1 MTMKLQTDVRSVQL
15 EPWEL
20 ITLRILLDFE
30 KGFPPAMLKAEELL
44 YKVSP
49 ANISSFLTFLVET
62 FQEFNI
68 KTHLIEVK
76 GETKISFEG
85 LKKLAEQKS
94 SEQLYEVAK
103 SLIIFV
109 DIGDSKGKIRNRL
122 NQKIAEFKEG
132 ITWSLLQFQA
142 NPYTYSFQK
151 TNFLKNIPN
160 YTNKYG
166 QTFQLYSKKDFQLF
180 GDEQEKTN
188 FTECLLVLEYEGLID
203 ITGISFFPIDLL
215 DDESE
220 EDLIVYVKM
229 ADELLPQRNTPP
241 TPWKLSEEGTKAHI
255 KRGDQIL
262 FTFLSNT
269 SNQFKYFKCLWN
281 NYGKRVVYKE
291 VYEFESNLKY
301 PDKRGKNWRVN
312 DLVRNSIR
320 KLREQFADKDV
331 PIQIDTN
338 KGFTLTVKTS

>member
-62 FQEFNI
+62 LQEFNI
-68 KTHLIEVK
+68 KTHLIEVN

-109 DIGDSKGKIRNRL
+109 DIGDSKGEIRNRL
-122 NQKIAEFKEG
+122 NQKITEFKEG

-301 PDKRGKNWRVN
+301 PDEKGKNWRVN
-312 DLVRNSIR
+312 DLLRNAIR
-320 KLREQFADKDV
+320 KLKREFSKKKV
-331 PIQIDTN
+331 PIQIATN
-338 KGFTLTVKTS
+338 RGFTLTAKTA

>member
-94 SEQLYEVAK
+94 SEQLYEVVK

-166 QTFQLYSKKDFQLF
+166 QTFQLYSKRDFQLF

-188 FTECLLVLEYEGLID
+188 FTECLLVLEYEGLIG

-229 ADELLPQRNTPP
+229 ADELLPQRNIPP

-262 FTFLSNT
+262 FTFPSNT

-281 NYGKRVVYKE
+281 NYGKRVTYKE
-291 VYEFESNLKY
+291 VYEFESNFKY
-301 PDKRGKNWRVN
+301 PDEKGKNWRVN
-312 DLVRNSIR
+312 DLLRNAIR
-320 KLREQFADKDV
+320 KLKREFSKKKA
-331 PIQIDTN
+331 PIQIVTN
-338 KGFTLTVKTS
+338 RGFTLTTKTA

>member
-1 MTMKLQTDVRSVQL
+1 MKLQTDVRSVQL

-49 ANISSFLTFLVET
+49 ANISSFLNFLVET

-122 NQKIAEFKEG
+122 NQKIVEFKEG
-132 ITWSLLQFQA
+132 VTWSLLQFQT

-166 QTFQLYSKKDFQLF
+166 QTLRLYSKKDFQLF

-188 FTECLLVLEYEGLID
+188 FTECLLVLEYERLID

-262 FTFLSNT
+262 FTFPSNT

-281 NYGKRVVYKE
+281 NYGKRVTYKE
-291 VYEFESNLKY
+291 VYEFESNLEY
-301 PDKRGKNWRVN
+301 PDERGKNWRVN
-312 DLVRNSIR
+312 DLLRNAIR
-320 KLREQFADKDV
+320 KLKREFSKKKV
-331 PIQIDTN
+331 TIQIATN
-338 KGFTLTVKTS
+338 RGFTLTTKTA